1 MGKGDSSG
9 SLDCGLATSVDITW
23 EVVKLYIPGSYCGP
37 TDLGIL
43 GLGAVVSSNLCF
55 NKP

>member
-9 SLDCGLATSVDITW
+9 SLDCGLVTRVDITW